1 MQKVEKKL
9 PNSKLELVFKINEEE
24 LIFNIKFPKTGELID
39 IENDKK
45 LIANNNYRGFNLQDN
60 STSFAKMSIDTIATF
75 QTLLPDLISNF
86 NVKNYFEMELI
97 DMKRLISVYAKQFLP
112 WYNEWITILS
122 NFEDENEQ

>member
-122 NFEDENEQ
+122 NFEDENE

>member
-1 MQKVEKKL
+1 MQKQEKQL
-9 PNSKLELVFKINEEE
+9 PNSKLELIFKFEEE
-24 LIFNIKFPKTGELID
+24 EIKYTIKFPKTGELID

-45 LIANNNYRGFNLQDN
+45 LIANNNYKGFNLQDN

-97 DMKRLISVYAKQFLP
+97 DMKKLISVYAKQFLP

-122 NFEDENEQ
+122 NFDDENE

>member
-1 MQKVEKKL
+1 MEKVEKKL
-9 PNSKLELVFKINEEE
+9 PNSKLELIFKINEEE
-24 LIFNIKFPKTGELID
+24 LKFNIKFPKTGELID

-122 NFEDENEQ
+122 NFEDENE

>member
-1 MQKVEKKL
+1 MNQEEKQL
-9 PNSKLELVFKINEEE
+9 PNSKIELVFKINNEE
-24 LIFNIKFPKTGELID
+24 LKFNIKFPKTGELID

-75 QTLLPDLISNF
+75 QILLPELIGNF

-97 DMKRLISVYAKQFLP
+97 DMKKLINVYAKQFLP

-122 NFEDENEQ
+122 NFDDENE

>member
-1 MQKVEKKL
+1 MQKEEKQL
-9 PNSKLELVFKINEEE
+9 PNSKLELIFKFGEDEIKHT
-24 LIFNIKFPKTGELID
+24 IKFPKTGELID

-97 DMKRLISVYAKQFLP
+97 DMKKLISVYAKQFLP

-122 NFEDENEQ
+122 NFDDENE